1 MLLLLLPPAPGG
13 STGSDN
19 PVLLYL
25 RGLLAWK
32 QESASEGLA
41 LLERAIAGQFA
52 AAAELPGASLEMYAV
67 LNPAR
72 ITGVV
77 RLLLQSIGGEP
88 RAPTEAPS
96 PLISK
101 VRGGRA
107 RGTGC
112 GSCGNEIDR
121 AANSLRCCLLS
132 LKTLTVQPS
141 LAARQ
146 GNSYAYPWTGAR
158 PLLALAPFRIFTSS
172 MHPSPRILTS
182 SSPVLAAPPR

>member
-1 MLLLLLPPAPGG
+1 M
-13 STGSDN
+13 
-19 PVLLYL
+19 LLYL

-101 VRGGRA
+101 VVGAGHGV
-107 RGTGC
+107 RGT
-112 GSCGNEIDR
+112 
-121 AANSLRCCLLS
+121 AALPEVTGQGQLRCGLA
-132 LKTLTVQPS
+132 TS
-141 LAARQ
+141 LAQPTSVASMQ
-146 GNSYAYPWTGAR
+146 T
-158 PLLALAPFRIFTSS
+158 LA
-172 MHPSPRILTS
+172 
-182 SSPVLAAPPR
+182 